1 MVDGGGKA
9 IYVSQ
14 GVEQEEKASKSI
26 VRMVLK
32 WDQCVSDVRSSCFA
46 CARNKHEHDGSVS
59 CGC

>member
-1 MVDGGGKA
+1 MVDSGGKA

-32 WDQCVSDVRSSCFA
+32 WDQCVSDVRSS
-46 CARNKHEHDGSVS
+46 
-59 CGC
+59 